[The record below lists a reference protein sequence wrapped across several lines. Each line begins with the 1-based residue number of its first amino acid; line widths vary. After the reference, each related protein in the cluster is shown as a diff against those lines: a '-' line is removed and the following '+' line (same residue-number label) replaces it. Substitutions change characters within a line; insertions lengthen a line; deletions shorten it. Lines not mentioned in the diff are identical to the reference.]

1 VSSCDDVQDLLPEV
15 LPHLPPLALR
25 ARALE
30 VQEHLKLC
38 PSCAESAEELA
49 RVVTALTTEAAPAPA
64 LSADFADRVLDALP
78 RTPADHLREVSP
90 TLARLAAAV
99 AIFAGGFGAAAWSQ
113 PEPATRVVYRDAP
126 RTNIAPAPAPPAPA
140 FQPAR
145 QEMPAVQ
152 RLTAAPAGRARHDGL
167 ERYVTEANLVLE
179 AVTALDRPD
188 PHWMQVIS
196 RHVDE
201 AALLAQGEHLL
212 VELSRA
218 PDRAEARALRPLI
231 NATQVVLRKV
241 RHAPEKDDA
250 ATLTALRR
258 EVHEA
263 GLLDAYR
270 ALYAPSGSGRE
281 VEAPAAPPGV
291 NDPL

>member
-1 VSSCDDVQDLLPEV
+1 MSSCDDVLDLLPEV
-15 LPHLPPLALR
+15 LPHLAPLAVR
-25 ARALE
+25 ARAFE

-38 PSCAESAEELA
+38 PSCAESAEEMA

-113 PEPATRVVYRDAP
+113 PEPATKVVYRDAP
-126 RTNIAPAPAPPAPA
+126 RTFAPAPAAPT

-145 QEMPAVQ
+145 QETPAVQ
-152 RLTAAPAGRARHDGL
+152 RLTAAPAGRTRHDGL

-212 VELSRA
+212 IELSRA

-241 RHAPEKDDA
+241 RHAPEKEDA

-270 ALYAPSGSGRE
+270 ALYAPARDDRE
-281 VEAPAAPPGV
+281 VEAPVAPPGV
-291 NDPL
+291 SDPL